1 MPHGTSSLLLGG
13 TLGLYLLGA
22 ALLGIALTRGQN
34 WTRIAGWV
42 AAGLGAI
49 LHFLAIGFRCAELHR
64 APFVTPAES
73 LSLLAWLLV
82 LLYLGA
88 QALWKLTAAGTF
100 ALSLAFLLVFL
111 AGRLG
116 NAGGAGGAASPL
128 LAEQAV
134 SLHVVAILAAFG
146 AFALAFCCAG
156 LYLVE
161 QKLLKGK
168 QGLLW
173 LKRLPPLATVDRA
186 ALTLVGGGFPLLTV
200 GILSGLLRALGGG
213 LHAGWA
219 TDPKLVL
226 AYAVWVVYASYL
238 LVRLCGNWP
247 PARASLVLLAGLI
260 LCMFVFLFPTSIHK
274 FN

>member
-1 MPHGTSSLLLGG
+1 MSASLLGG
-13 TLGLYLLGA
+13 TLALYLLGA
-22 ALLGIALTRGQN
+22 TLLGVALTQGLSWARM
-34 WTRIAGWV
+34 AGWI
-42 AAGLGAI
+42 AAGLGAA
-49 LHFLAIGFRCAELHR
+49 LHLGAIGFRCAELHR

-82 LLYLGA
+82 LLYLAA
-88 QALWKLTAAGTF
+88 QAIWRLTAAGAF
-100 ALSLAFLLVFL
+100 ALSMAFLLVLL

-116 NAGGAGGAASPL
+116 NAAEEGAANPL
-128 LAEQAV
+128 LAREAV
-134 SLHVVAILAAFG
+134 SLHVIAILTAFG

-156 LYLVE
+156 LYLIE

-200 GILSGLLRALGGG
+200 GIVSGLMQVRGIELPS
-213 LHAGWA
+213 GWP
-219 TDPKLVL
+219 TDPKFLL
-226 AYAVWVVYASYL
+226 AYAVWVVYACYL
-238 LVRLCGNWP
+238 AVRLRGNWP
-247 PARASLVLLAGLI
+247 PARASLVLFAGLF
-260 LCMFVFLFPTSIHK
+260 LCLVAFLVPSNAHR